1 MLDLKLLSNELLM
14 RKDDIIDF
22 EQEASDLMDSY
33 KIKLPTMDT
42 LDKSI
47 NDRLG
52 PYSGSKVLEEGAF
65 IRHFKQ
71 QFASRSKATD
81 WALEILQGRTIA
93 AVDGSQI
100 LPSRRYSV
108 PIGVAQAGLVI
119 NRHTQPDGFST
130 SQKLSIIIPKDF
142 EDYSGAS
149 AYSQTPVS
157 LKRHQLECEQI
168 IRFMHENP
176 GNLVFLDGSLVMS
189 FINQFDDQIRR
200 QYAASI
206 VELLKASEETRTPVA
221 AYTDMSL
228 NKDIV
233 TLMKKHFKLR
243 PTTHLTDA
251 HLIRDL
257 LRWGDRTRAF
267 LSDRD
272 DRMKMNEA
280 AGDNPSVLDLYG
292 PYRDSIAF
300 FYIQSSGGLPSKVE
314 LPKWAFEAG
323 MADHITDVVRAECI
337 IRPGYPD
344 IIHRAHEYTV
354 VGNGDTERF
363 NGMLDAFAEQ
373 NKIKIYKS
381 AKELNKR
388 I

>member
-1 MLDLKLLSNELLM
+1 MLDLKLLSNELSD
-14 RKDDIIDF
+14 RKDDIIGF

-33 KIKLPTMDT
+33 REKLPMMDT
-42 LDKSI
+42 VDKRA
-47 NDRLG
+47 NDHLG
-52 PYSGSKVLEEGAF
+52 KYSGSKVLEEGAF
-65 IRHFKQ
+65 MKKFKP
-71 QFASRSKATD
+71 QFVSRSKATD
-81 WALEILQGRTIA
+81 WALSILKDQTIA

-119 NRHTQPDGFST
+119 NRHTGLDGFSA

-142 EDYSGAS
+142 EDYNGVS

-157 LKRHQLECEQI
+157 LRRHQLECEQI

-176 GNLVFLDGSLVMS
+176 GKLVFLDGSLVMS
-189 FINQFDDQIRR
+189 FINQFDDKIR
-200 QYAASI
+200 QKYADSI

-251 HLIRDL
+251 HLIKDL
-257 LRWGDRTRAF
+257 FKWGDRTRAF

-272 DRMKMNEA
+272 DRMKMNDTTNE
-280 AGDNPSVLDLYG
+280 NPSVLDLYG
-292 PYRDSIAF
+292 PYKDTIAF

-314 LPKWAFEAG
+314 MPKWAFEAG
-323 MADHITDVVRAECI
+323 MADYVADVVRAECI

-354 VGNGDTERF
+354 VGNGDAEHF
-363 NGMLDAFAEQ
+363 NGMLDAFTAQ
-373 NKIKIYKS
+373 NQIRIYKS
-381 AKELNKR
+381 AKDLNKHL
-388 I
+388 

>member
-1 MLDLKLLSNELLM
+1 MLDLKLLSKELSN
-14 RKDDIIDF
+14 RKDDIIGF

-33 KIKLPTMDT
+33 REKLPMMNT
-42 LDKSI
+42 LDKSA
-47 NDRLG
+47 NDQLG
-52 PYSGSKVLEEGAF
+52 KYSGSKVLEEGEF
-65 IRHFKQ
+65 MKKFKP

-81 WALEILQGRTIA
+81 WALSILKDQTIA

-108 PIGVAQAGLVI
+108 PIGVAQSGLII
-119 NRHTQPDGFST
+119 NRHTGLDGFST
-130 SQKLSIIIPKDF
+130 FQKLSIIIPKDF
-142 EDYSGAS
+142 EDYNGVS

-157 LKRHQLECEQI
+157 LRRHQLECEQI
-168 IRFMHENP
+168 IQFMHENP
-176 GNLVFLDGSLVMS
+176 GKLVFLDGSLVMS
-189 FINQFDDQIRR
+189 FINQFDEKIR
-200 QYAASI
+200 QKYADSI
-206 VELLKASEETRTPVA
+206 VDLLKASEETRTPVA

-251 HLIRDL
+251 HLIKDL
-257 LRWGDRTRAF
+257 FKWGDRTRAF

-272 DRMKMNEA
+272 DRMKNNDA
-280 AGDNPSVLDLYG
+280 AKENPSVLDLYG
-292 PYRDSIAF
+292 PYKDSIAF

-314 LPKWAFEAG
+314 MPKWAFEAG
-323 MADHITDVVRAECI
+323 MADYVADVVRAECI

-354 VGNGDTERF
+354 VGNGDAERF

-381 AKELNKR
+381 AKEINKHN
-388 I
+388 

>member
-1 MLDLKLLSNELLM
+1 MLDLKLLSNELSD
-14 RKDDIIDF
+14 RKDDIVGF

-33 KIKLPTMDT
+33 KLKLSAMDF
-42 LDKSI
+42 LDKKI
-47 NDRLG
+47 NDPLG
-52 PYSGSKVLEEGAF
+52 QYSGSKVLEEGPF
-65 IRHFKQ
+65 IRRYRQ
-71 QFASRSKATD
+71 QFVSRSKATD
-81 WALEILQGRTIA
+81 WAMEILKDKTIA

-119 NRHTQPDGFST
+119 NRHTRPDGFST
-130 SQKLSIIIPKDF
+130 SQKLSLIIPSDF
-142 EDYSGAS
+142 DDYNGVS

-168 IRFMHENP
+168 IRFMHESP

-189 FINQFDDQIRR
+189 FINQFDDKIRKG
-200 QYAASI
+200 YVDSI
-206 VELLKASEETRTPVA
+206 VELLKASEETRSPVA

-251 HLIRDL
+251 HLIKDL
-257 LRWGDRTRAF
+257 FKWGDRTRAF

-272 DRMKMNEA
+272 DRMKMDGAANE
-280 AGDNPSVLDLYG
+280 NPSVLDLYG
-292 PYRDSIAF
+292 PYRDTIAF

-314 LPKWAFEAG
+314 MPKWAFEAG
-323 MADHITDVVRAECI
+323 HGGLCRRRGQGRVHHPAGI
-337 IRPGYPD
+337 PG
-344 IIHRAHEYTV
+344 HHTQGA
-354 VGNGDTERF
+354 
-363 NGMLDAFAEQ
+363 
-373 NKIKIYKS
+373 
-381 AKELNKR
+381 
-388 I
+388 